1 MAKNRS
7 IAQKIRKMKRR
18 NRHAVFSGAT
28 SQYAV
33 RIDRGKYQGV
43 TIINEGQH
51 NEDQIPSG
59 KHVVIPVGPIS
70 LSKAVMNTGRG
81 PDAVRMQEYYQ
92 RLHSYDEALPKT
104 LGFTGIDT
112 TKPVVKMGLHGK
124 FSKGDPNDAIKK
136 YQEIIQDTPLEMRIC
151 LLNDD
156 LARLDLFFNLT
167 QWFFVEVD
175 YLKCCIRR
183 SCIYK
188 NRSLA
193 MTMFEMQKITW
204 VETI

>member
-7 IAQKIRKMKRR
+7 IQQKIRKMKRR

-28 SQYAV
+28 SKYAV
-33 RIDRGKYQGV
+33 RIDRGLYEGITITGQGA
-43 TIINEGQH
+43 E
-51 NEDQIPSG
+51 EDQVPSG

-104 LGFTGIDT
+104 LGFVGIDT
-112 TKPVVKMGLHGK
+112 TKPVVKMGLHGR
-124 FSKGDPNDAIKK
+124 FAKGDPNEAIKK
-136 YQEIIQDTPLEMRIC
+136 YQEIIRDTPLEMRIC

-175 YLKCCIRR
+175 YTKCFIRR

-188 NRSLA
+188 NRTLA